1 MTLLQ
6 SKTNQ
11 FVLQAFSCWTSSTF
25 SVLKTTSYKSIFT
38 IRCLAIWLRM
48 ISYILFLR
56 RLTQVLPCLAFL
68 FYFSHTV
75 YHFFEYFSAWFI
87 SFFSVAAQCASDN
100 FGPPVSD
107 WLNQEYYRDCMFL
120 LVKYAFQSKS
130 TLYNYLNDVKELLA
144 RSRRKIW
151 SLSDCNWTR
160 TRNHLVRLTQPFGQ
174 TDHGW
179 VFVYELSG
187 SGFESSCNIIELK
200 YSVAFDK

>member
-1 MTLLQ
+1 M
-6 SKTNQ
+6 
-11 FVLQAFSCWTSSTF
+11 LQAFSCWTSSTF
-25 SVLKTTSYKSIFT
+25 SVLKTISYKSIFT

-68 FYFSHTV
+68 FHFSHTV
-75 YHFFEYFSAWFI
+75 YHFFEYLVRDSFRFFRWQPSVPATI
-87 SFFSVAAQCASDN
+87 SDHPFLIGWIKN
-100 FGPPVSD
+100 II
-107 WLNQEYYRDCMFL
+107 DCMFL